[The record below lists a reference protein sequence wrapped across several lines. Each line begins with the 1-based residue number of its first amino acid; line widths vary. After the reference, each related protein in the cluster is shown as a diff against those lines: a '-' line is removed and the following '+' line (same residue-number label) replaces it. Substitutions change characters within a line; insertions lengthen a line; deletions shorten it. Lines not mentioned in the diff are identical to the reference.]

1 MEKENTENGLP
12 EGHNRNSIDIDAI
25 LLPKKEAPPS
35 TQRVNAGV
43 LLEQEQSAT
52 LLKPE
57 GNSLK
62 TSGAQAEVGEKSPGG
77 GGQIA
82 QQFGDKDFSKQLPP
96 ESEVP
101 SLQTYK
107 DDIQKLIKKDNVSVV
122 TIAAAEAGRR
132 DVAVPGAAPAHKPE
146 ISLSKVVMIV
156 GGVLLTL
163 GALALVAYFFRPTP
177 SVPIQDTL
185 PAPFIAIDATTV
197 VLVGVA
203 PTRSDIVTHV
213 QDAKTTPTLTLGLVG
228 RLLPVT
234 ATQEG
239 GTQTILSAQTFLSL
253 LAPHIPPDLLRT
265 IEPTFLLGVHIFD
278 QVQPFLI
285 FKVDS
290 YEQAYSGMLSWEG
303 SMRQDLLP
311 LFEYTPRPHIPEEGL
326 GADST
331 GSTTPVLLPS
341 GFGDRIVAN
350 HDARVL
356 QNNTSDI
363 YFLWTFLDRNTLV
376 ITTNQNTLVEII
388 TRAKETSITALPQ

>member
-25 LLPKKEAPPS
+25 LLPKKNPPTS

-52 LLKPE
+52 LLKTTTSAE
-57 GNSLK
+57 EISGGSSLE
-62 TSGAQAEVGEKSPGG
+62 TGVPAPA
-77 GGQIA
+77 I
-82 QQFGDKDFSKQLPP
+82 

-234 ATQEG
+234 ATQKG